1 VKGGSIG
8 NPDLTAEKSW
18 SYEIGSDLNLK
29 DFKINTT
36 AFYRNQIALID
47 FVNTPYSEIPRNTNL
62 SPTGT
67 FNYAKNIKTV
77 NTRGIEIEAN
87 YSKQISKSFKM
98 SLSASISIIDSKT
111 SDSIPSYYILSHAK
125 KIIQQTLILN
135 YKNLQASFNSIYK
148 ERNTQAASKINAAID
163 KSYWL
168 GNLKL
173 QYGINKANI
182 FIIVNNIGDIKYSDL
197 LGSQMPGSW
206 VTGGF
211 SVNID

>member
-1 VKGGSIG
+1 M
-8 NPDLTAEKSW
+8 AEKSW
-18 SYEIGSDLNLK
+18 SYEIGSDINLNEL
-29 DFKINTT
+29 KINTT
-36 AFYRNQIALID
+36 AFYRNQTSLID

-87 YSKQISKSFKM
+87 YSKVFNRSFKM
-98 SLSASISIIDSKT
+98 SLSASMSIIDSKT

-135 YKNLQASFNSIYK
+135 YKNTQFSFNSIYK
-148 ERNTQAASKINAAID
+148 ERTTQDASKINAAID

-168 GNLKL
+168 CNMKL

-182 FIIVNNIGDIKYSDL
+182 FVAINNIGDIKYSDL

-206 VTGGF
+206 LSGGF